1 MLFANWQTRIPYR
14 YIEFISKLAKMKMIC
29 YYKSKTIG
37 IHTKV
42 MRRIFENIGV
52 ICMTLAMILSSVAPS
67 EAARRQFVI
76 GTGFVGSS
84 MHALGTVMAK
94 HMQQNLRMRV
104 TARPHVGP
112 SAFIP
117 LINNGEIEMGLSS
130 MGEANVSYRGIDTEP
145 KKNIRTVARMIA
157 MPFAFVVREDSDIRN
172 ISDLRGKKVV
182 LDFAA
187 AQALTDMSI
196 TMLNAAG
203 LDRQDVEVV
212 TVSGVGP
219 GVEAVVEGNA
229 DAAPASVSMSAVRKA
244 DASVGIRVLNLAADD
259 YEERMGDPVSAG
271 IRASTVAAGT
281 FPGVDAEM
289 RIFALDI
296 FLVVP
301 AELEAEDVNK
311 ILDVLHNNW
320 TDIQK
325 DYTGLASFDPSG
337 FVHPSQ
343 TVPYHPAAI
352 EYYKS
357 GKGLATWD
365 EEADKRN
372 QQLLDVW
379 N

>member
-1 MLFANWQTRIPYR
+1 MERTVRKFSV
-14 YIEFISKLAKMKMIC
+14 FC
-29 YYKSKTIG
+29 
-37 IHTKV
+37 
-42 MRRIFENIGV
+42 
-52 ICMTLAMILSSVAPS
+52 LAMVLVVTSAVPTD
-67 EAARRQFVI
+67 AARRQFVI

-130 MGEANVSYRGIDTEP
+130 MGEASVSYRGIDTEP
-145 KKNIRTVARMIA
+145 KKNIRTVARMLA

-187 AQALTDMSI
+187 AQALTDMSQ
-196 TMLNAAG
+196 TMLDAAG
-203 LDRQDVEVV
+203 LSRDDIEVV

-259 YEERMGDPVSAG
+259 YEDRMGDPVSAG
-271 IRASTVAAGT
+271 IRAFSVEEGT
-281 FPGVDAEM
+281 FPGVDAAM

-320 TDIQK
+320 ADIQK
-325 DYTGLASFDPSG
+325 DYAGLSAFDPSG

-352 EYYKS
+352 EYFKS

-365 EEADKRN
+365 NEAERRN
-372 QQLLDVW
+372 QQLVDVW